1 MKPVIAVDGHA
12 GSGKGTISKK
22 VARHFGF
29 AYLDTGL
36 FYRMIAF
43 SNMDEEALSLENAHD
58 FVEKIS
64 QIPASVLRSEEVS
77 ARASSIAK
85 SQKIREKITKFIR
98 EFAENPG
105 DQFAGSV
112 IDGRDIGTTVLPEA
126 ECKLFFTADVLVR
139 ARRRFR
145 TLRKSNPNLSLAE
158 IHKNLENRDKQDS
171 SREHAP
177 LTFNEE
183 YILIDTS
190 SEPVRKTFKK
200 VLKITKTILFEKIH
214 SIVTTRKL

>member
-22 VARHFGF
+22 LARYFGF

-43 SNMDEEALSLENAHD
+43 SDMDEKALLNENALS

-64 QIPASVLRSEEVS
+64 QVPIEDLRSEEVS
-77 ARASSIAK
+77 KKASAVAK
-85 SQKIREKITKFIR
+85 SPKIREKVTELIR

-112 IDGRDIGTTVLPEA
+112 IDGRDIGSVVIPEA
-126 ECKLFFTADVLVR
+126 ECKLFFTADVTVR

-145 TLRKSNPNLSLAE
+145 TLRKSNPDLSLE
-158 IHKNLENRDKQDS
+158 EVCKSLENRDKQDS

-177 LTFNEE
+177 LVFNEN
-183 YILIDTS
+183 YVLVDTS
-190 SEPVRKTFKK
+190 NESIRKTFRR
-200 VLKITKTILFEKIH
+200 VLKTTKKMLSGKI
-214 SIVTTRKL
+214 